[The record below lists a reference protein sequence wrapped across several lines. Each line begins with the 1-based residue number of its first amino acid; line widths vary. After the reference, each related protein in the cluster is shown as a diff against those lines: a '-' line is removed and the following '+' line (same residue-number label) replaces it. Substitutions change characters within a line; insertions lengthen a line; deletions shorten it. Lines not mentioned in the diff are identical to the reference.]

1 MSRDI
6 LAYPLPPPV
15 AFGDTFPYPSHAPEC
30 PVLFE
35 CPLKSPVIFG

>member
-15 AFGDTFPYPSHAPEC
+15 AFGDTFPYPSPARPRVSRIIWM
-30 PVLFE
+30 P
-35 CPLKSPVIFG
+35 P